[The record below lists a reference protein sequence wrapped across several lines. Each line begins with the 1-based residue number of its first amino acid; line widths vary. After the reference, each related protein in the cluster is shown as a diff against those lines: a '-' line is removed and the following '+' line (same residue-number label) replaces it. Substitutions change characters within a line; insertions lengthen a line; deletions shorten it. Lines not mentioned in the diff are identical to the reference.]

1 MTRHHHRVLRLVAST
16 VAATALV
23 APSASAAGGGESDAT
38 LRNDIAHHGRQSAP
52 ERRDTTLLNDI
63 AHHGNQQAPPAQQY
77 PAAIIVRVEGG
88 FDWVSAAVGA
98 AGGFGLLLVAGVATS
113 TLRRRHDVDPAQA

>member
-1 MTRHHHRVLRLVAST
+1 MTRHHHRILQLFAST
-16 VAATALV
+16 VAAAALA
-23 APSASAAGGGESDAT
+23 APSASAAGGGSGAT
-38 LRNDIAHHGRQSAP
+38 LRNDTAHHGRQSAP
-52 ERRDTTLLNDI
+52 ERRDTTLLNDV
-63 AHHGNQQAPPAQQY
+63 AHHGNQGALATQQS
-77 PAAIIVRVEGG
+77 PAAIIVRVDGG